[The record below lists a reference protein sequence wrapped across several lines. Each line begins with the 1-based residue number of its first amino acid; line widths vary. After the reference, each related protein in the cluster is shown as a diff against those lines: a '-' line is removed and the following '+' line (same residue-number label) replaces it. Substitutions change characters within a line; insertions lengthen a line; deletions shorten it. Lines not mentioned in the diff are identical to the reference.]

1 MLFDLIRNER
11 EIDRISKI
19 LKKGAWL
26 NDKEFFE
33 MEIRKWKL
41 SKERQMQITGNLY
54 FKGVHDIL
62 KRERTAIGKDGKLET
77 VTNLPNNKIV
87 DNQYAKIVAQ
97 KVNYIV
103 GKPITFDTEN
113 EKYQEELTKLFN
125 RRFHSMINNVCED
138 VLNCGIGYIYPY
150 FDDKGQLKLKRF
162 DPYEI
167 LPFWKDAE
175 HTELDCFARVFKAF
189 VYEGK
194 QEHLIE
200 RVELYFVDRI
210 ERYYLT
216 DTGSLI
222 PEPDNFVSDYI
233 ILEDETGAQH
243 GYNWGRVPLI
253 PFKYNNKETPLIA
266 KVKSIQD
273 ALNAMLSDFA
283 NNMQEDSR
291 NTILVIKNYDG
302 ANLAELRHNL
312 ATYGA
317 VKVKTIDGA
326 DGGVET
332 LQISVNADNYKAIV
346 DVLKKSLIENAMAY
360 DAKDARLSGNPN
372 QMNIQSMFMDID
384 LDANGMETEFQASFE
399 SLLWFANVYFVNA
412 KKGDFFSEKVEVIF
426 NRDMLMNESEIIQNC
441 KNSIGILSNE
451 TIVAQHPWVNDIGKE
466 LEKKKEEQL
475 EGFDEYQGAFLG
487 GGISE
492 E

>member
-1 MLFDLIRNER
+1 MLLDLIRGER
-11 EIDRISKI
+11 EIDRISTI

-33 MEIRKWKL
+33 MEIRKWKS

-54 FKGVHDIL
+54 FKGIHDIL

-125 RRFHSMINNVCED
+125 RKFHSMINNVCED

-194 QEHLIE
+194 KERLIE
-200 RVELYFVDRI
+200 RIELYFVDRV

-233 ILEDETGAQH
+233 ILEDEMGEQH

-332 LQISVNADNYKAIV
+332 LQISVNADNYKAMI
-346 DVLKKSLIENAMAY
+346 DVLKKSFIENAMAY

-399 SLLWFANVYFVNA
+399 NLLWFANVYFANA
-412 KKGDFFSEKVEVIF
+412 RKGDYFNEKVEVIF
-426 NRDMLMNESEIIQNC
+426 NRDMLMNESEIITNC

-475 EGFDEYQGAFLG
+475 EGFDDYKGAFSG
-487 GGISE
+487 GGTIE

>member
-1 MLFDLIRNER
+1 MLLDLIKNEF

-33 MEIRKWKL
+33 REIRKWKI
-41 SKERQMQITGNLY
+41 SQARQTQIVGNKY
-54 FKGVHDIL
+54 FQGLHDIL
-62 KRERTAIGKDGKLET
+62 NRQRTAIGKDGKLE
-77 VTNLPNNKIV
+77 VIENLPNNKIV
-87 DNQYAKIVAQ
+87 DNQYAKVVAQ
-97 KVNYIV
+97 KVNYLI
-103 GKPITFDTEN
+103 GKPITFATEN
-113 EKYQEELTKLFN
+113 DKYAKELATLFN
-125 RRFHSMINNVCED
+125 RRFHSMLNNVCED

-150 FDDKGQLKLKRF
+150 YNDNGQLCLKRF

-167 LPFWKDAE
+167 LPFWRDAE

-189 VYEGK
+189 VYEGQ
-194 QEHLIE
+194 QERLIE
-200 RVELYFVDRI
+200 RVELYWTDRI

-216 DTGSLI
+216 DGGTLI
-222 PEPDNFVSDYI
+222 PEPDNFISEYI
-233 ILEDETGAQH
+233 ILEDESGTQ

-253 PFKYNNKETPLIA
+253 PFKYNNKETPLIS

-273 ALNAMLSDFA
+273 CINDILSDFA
-283 NNMQEDSR
+283 NNMEEDSR
-291 NTILVIKNYDG
+291 NTILVVKNYDG

-312 ATYGA
+312 AAYGA

-332 LQISVNADNYKAIV
+332 LQISVNAENYRTIV
-346 DVLKKSLIENAMAY
+346 DILKKALIENAMAY

-399 SLLWFANVYFVNA
+399 LLLWFANVYFANA
-412 KKGDFFSEKVEVIF
+412 GKGNFFDEPMEVIF
-426 NRDMLMNESEIIQNC
+426 NRDTLMNEAEVIANC
-441 KNSIGILSNE
+441 RNSIGILSNE
-451 TIVAQHPWVNDIGKE
+451 TIVAQHPWVNDIAKE
-466 LEKKKEEQL
+466 LQRKKDEQL
-475 EGFDEYQGAFLG
+475 DGLDEYQSAFRGGADAQ
-487 GGISE
+487 
-492 E
+492 